1 MNSEPGSQLIAW
13 LFTALLIPCAAAQEY
28 PSRPVHIIVPSTPG
42 GGYDVIGRL
51 LAERLS
57 PQLGQPFVVE
67 NRAGGGTLVG
77 TQAVAAA
84 AADGYTLLV
93 GGLAN
98 MAFNPGLHKDVR
110 YDPVRDFAPVA
121 MVGAFTY
128 ALIGRKDLPPAS
140 LQELVGYARANPGKL
155 TIATSG
161 IGTGQHVSALTLK
174 RFADVDLLEV
184 SYKGAQPA
192 YLDLLAGRVD
202 LFFDN
207 TTTARPFIADGRVKP
222 YCTSGSARDALLPEV
237 PTASEAG
244 LRELVLDSWIGLF
257 APAKTPPAV
266 IERLRGAI
274 VKALA
279 EPDVRRRLEANGWR
293 IMSMSL
299 EETRAFV
306 RREAEKWPAFLR
318 QAGITPE

>member
-1 MNSEPGSQLIAW
+1 ML
-13 LFTALLIPCAAAQEY
+13 ALAASVAVAQDY
-28 PSRPVHIIVPSTPG
+28 PTRTVHIIVPSTPG

-51 LAERLS
+51 LAERLQ
-57 PQLGQPFVVE
+57 PALGQPFVVE

-84 AADGYTLLV
+84 APDGYTLLI

-98 MAFNPGLHKDVR
+98 MAFNPGLHQDPR
-110 YDPVRDFAPVA
+110 YDPVRDFTPVA

-128 ALIGRKDLPPAS
+128 ALIGRKELPPAN
-140 LQELVGYARANPGKL
+140 LEGLVGYARANPGKL
-155 TIATSG
+155 SIATSG
-161 IGTGQHVSALTLK
+161 VGTGQHISALMLK

-192 YLDLLAGRVD
+192 YLDLLAGRID

-207 TTTARPFIADGRVKP
+207 TTTARPFIADARVRP
-222 YCTSGSARDALLPEV
+222 YCTSGSARDALLPGV

-244 LRELVLDSWIGLF
+244 LRDLVLDSWIGLF

-266 IERLRGAI
+266 IERLRAVI
-274 VKALA
+274 AEALA
-279 EPDVRRRLEANGWR
+279 EPQVRRRLEANGWR
-293 IMSMSL
+293 IISMPL

-306 RREAEKWPAFLR
+306 KREAQKWPAFLR
-318 QAGITPE
+318 QAGIRPE

>member
-1 MNSEPGSQLIAW
+1 MNSEPGSQLFAG
-13 LFTALLIPCAAAQEY
+13 LFAALLIPYASAQEY
-28 PSRPVHIIVPSTPG
+28 PGRPVHIIVPSTPG

-84 AADGYTLLV
+84 APDGYALLV

-128 ALIGRKDLPPAS
+128 ALIGRKDLAPAN
-140 LQELVGYARANPGKL
+140 LQEL
-155 TIATSG
+155 
-161 IGTGQHVSALTLK
+161 IGTG
-174 RFADVDLLEV
+174 
-184 SYKGAQPA
+184 
-192 YLDLLAGRVD
+192 YLDLLVGRVD

-207 TTTARPFIADGRVKP
+207 TTTARPFIADARVKP
-222 YCTSGSARDALLPEV
+222 YCTSGSASDALLADV
-237 PTASEAG
+237 PTAAEAG
-244 LRELVLDSWIGLF
+244 LRQLVLDSWIGLF
-257 APAKTPPAV
+257 APAK
-266 IERLRGAI
+266 
-274 VKALA
+274 
-279 EPDVRRRLEANGWR
+279 RRRPRSSGA
-293 IMSMSL
+293 
-299 EETRAFV
+299 
-306 RREAEKWPAFLR
+306 RRRSGPRSCTR
-318 QAGITPE
+318 QASGPNERSAPAGRPGVR

>member
-1 MNSEPGSQLIAW
+1 LSHW
-13 LFTALLIPCAAAQEY
+13 LLAAALAASAALAQEY

-67 NRAGGGTLVG
+67 NRPGGGTLVG

-84 AADGYTLLV
+84 PPDGYTLLV

-98 MAFNPGLHKDVR
+98 MAFNPGLHKDAR

-121 MVGAFTY
+121 MIGAFTY
-128 ALIGRKDLPPAS
+128 ALIGRKDLAPAS
-140 LQELVGYARANPGKL
+140 LQALVGYARANPGKL

-161 IGTGQHVSALTLK
+161 IGTGQHISALMLK
-174 RFADVDLLEV
+174 RFAGVDLLEV

-207 TTTARPFIADGRVKP
+207 TTTARPFIADARVKP
-222 YCTSGSARDALLPEV
+222 YCTSGSARDALLPDV

-257 APAKTPPAV
+257 APAKTPAAV
-266 IERLRGAI
+266 IERLRAAI
-274 VKALA
+274 SKVLA
-279 EPDVRRRLEANGWR
+279 EPQVRRRLEANGWR
-293 IMSMSL
+293 ILSMSHD
-299 EETRAFV
+299 ETRQFV
-306 RREAEKWPAFLR
+306 RREAERWPAFLQ
-318 QAGITPE
+318 QAGIRPE

>member
-1 MNSEPGSQLIAW
+1 MSHW
-13 LFTALLIPCAAAQEY
+13 LLAAALAASAALAQEY
-28 PSRPVHIIVPSTPG
+28 PTRPVHIIVPSTPG

-57 PQLGQPFVVE
+57 PQLGEPFVVE
-67 NRAGGGTLVG
+67 NRPGGGTLVG

-84 AADGYTLLV
+84 PPDGYTLLV

-98 MAFNPGLHKDVR
+98 MAFNPGLHKDAR

-121 MVGAFTY
+121 MIGAFTY
-128 ALIGRKDLPPAS
+128 ALIGRKDLAPAS
-140 LQELVGYARANPGKL
+140 LQGLVGYARANPGKL

-161 IGTGQHVSALTLK
+161 IGTGQHISALMLK
-174 RFADVDLLEV
+174 RFAGVDLLEV

-207 TTTARPFIADGRVKP
+207 TTTARPFIADARVKP
-222 YCTSGSARDALLPEV
+222 YCTSGSARDALLPDV

-257 APAKTPPAV
+257 APAKTPAAV
-266 IERLRGAI
+266 IERLRAAI
-274 VKALA
+274 SKVLA
-279 EPDVRRRLEANGWR
+279 EPEVRRRLEANGWR
-293 IMSMSL
+293 ILSMSHD
-299 EETRAFV
+299 ETRQFV
-306 RREAEKWPAFLR
+306 RREAERWPAFLQ
-318 QAGITPE
+318 QAGIRPE